1 MLVTAA
7 LTTCVLA
14 VVGGLRFL
22 PTASEASPTA
32 SVGATADRVEPFS
45 LAPEDLAAEDAAVS
59 RSADDRAKARKKQP
73 KAQEQQNDGSSEET
87 LPPDSGSGRR
97 VVFSEGLQ
105 RVWMIGADDE
115 VERTY
120 PVSGSIYDN
129 LFPGTYEVY
138 SRSRYAVGIDDSG
151 TMEYFVRFTKGTNGG
166 AIGFHT
172 IPIDDGARVQT
183 IGELGTPLSHGC
195 IRQATSDAVA
205 MWEFAPIGTTV
216 VVTP

>member
-1 MLVTAA
+1 M
-7 LTTCVLA
+7 LA

-22 PTASEASPTA
+22 PTASEASSP
-32 SVGATADRVEPFS
+32 GAGSIGAAAERVEPFS
-45 LAPEDLAAEDAAVS
+45 LAPEDLAADDAGVS
-59 RSADDRAKARKKQP
+59 RSGGDRAKPREEKP
-73 KAQEQQNDGSSEET
+73 EQQDDAPSEEA
-87 LPPDSGSGRR
+87 LPPDSGTGRR

-105 RVWMIGADDE
+105 RVWMIGSDNR

-120 PVSGSIYDN
+120 PVSGSVYDN

-151 TMEYFVRFTKGTNGG
+151 TMEYFVRFTQGTNGG